1 MRTPRRWR
9 RPAVAAIV
17 AVTLGTAGL
26 WLAGGGSASAGT
38 IAGTFY
44 RDPGSQVLR
53 WLAANPG
60 DSRAALIRD
69 RIGVQPQA
77 RWFTTP
83 NTATTTASVQS
94 YVGAANTA
102 GQIPVLVAYAI
113 PNRDCGGASAGG
125 TTTLTEYAAWVR
137 AFAAGLGTRTAVV
150 LLEPDSLALQ
160 TCLDSAGVAARD
172 AALASAVTTIKQANP
187 SAKVYLDA
195 GHSAWNSAGDQA
207 GRLVAAGVR
216 NADGFYS
223 NVSNF
228 RTTAD
233 EVAYGR
239 NILNAIGAG
248 NLHQIVDTSRNG
260 RGPNGS
266 QWCDPAGR
274 GVGVG
279 PTTSTG
285 EASVDAFVWVKLPGE
300 ADGCA
305 AAAGQFVPDLAYQ
318 LALNG
323 VVPSTP
329 PTSQSPSASPSASPS
344 KSPSSSPS
352 SSPSKSPSS
361 SPPASQGSTGCSV
374 AYRVDNQ
381 WNNGFTATLTIT
393 NRGPGTVNGWT
404 LTFAFAGDQRISNAW
419 NATASQSGTAVTVRD
434 GGWNGTVPVG
444 GTASFGF
451 QAGYSGTNATPA
463 AFKLN
468 GTTCT

>member
-1 MRTPRRWR
+1 MRTSRRWR
-9 RPAVAAIV
+9 RPAVAAIAAV
-17 AVTLGTAGL
+17 ALGTAGL

-38 IAGTFY
+38 ITGTFY
-44 RDPGSQVLR
+44 RDPDSQVLR

-77 RWFTTP
+77 RWFTNP
-83 NTATTTASVQS
+83 NTAATTSAVQS
-94 YVGAANTA
+94 YVGAANAA
-102 GQIPVLVAYAI
+102 GQVPVLVAYAI

-125 TTTLTEYAAWVR
+125 TATLTEYAAWVR

-160 TCLDSAGVAARD
+160 TCLDAAGVSARD
-172 AALASAVTTIKQANP
+172 AALAAAVGTVKQANP
-187 SAKVYLDA
+187 AAKVYLDA
-195 GHSAWNSAGDQA
+195 GHSAWNSAGEQA

-239 NILNAIGAG
+239 SVLGAIGAA
-248 NLHQIVDTSRNG
+248 NLHQVVDTSRNG

-274 GVGVG
+274 GVGTG

-285 EASVDAFVWVKLPGE
+285 EASVDAFVWVKPPGE
-300 ADGCA
+300 ADGCSA
-305 AAAGQFVPDLAYQ
+305 GAGQFVPDLAYQ

-344 KSPSSSPS
+344 KSPSASPSRSPS
-352 SSPSKSPSS
+352 SSPSQ
-361 SPPASQGSTGCSV
+361 SQGGTGCSV

-381 WNNGFTATLTIT
+381 WNNGFTATVTVT
-393 NRGPGTVNGWT
+393 NRGPGTVSGWT
-404 LTFAFAGDQRISNAW
+404 LTFAFAGDQRVSNAW
-419 NATASQSGTAVTVRD
+419 NATATQSGNTVTVRD
-434 GGWNGTVPVG
+434 GGWNGTLPAG

-451 QAGYSGTNATPA
+451 QAGYSGTNAAPA

-468 GTTCT
+468 GTACS